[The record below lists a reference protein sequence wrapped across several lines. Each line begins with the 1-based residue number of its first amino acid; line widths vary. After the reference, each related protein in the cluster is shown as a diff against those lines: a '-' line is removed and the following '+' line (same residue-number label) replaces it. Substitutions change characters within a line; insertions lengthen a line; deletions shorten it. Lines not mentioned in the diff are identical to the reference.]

1 MIRDTHHVLSP
12 LLSRKLIHHPA
23 SDLQDKM
30 LARQVR
36 WLLVL
41 LLSLGPFTSMATKAL
56 QQPQNSA
63 ASPTPSLSLRPRV
76 VSLNIMVA
84 GLSGLGKTTTCEALL
99 ESWIQQQ
106 GITLKSD
113 SESST
118 RNKKTKFPLVT
129 KVVDPSRQ
137 FERMDANTNTILRVR
152 IIDTPGFGNRVDH
165 RDAVKPIARYMNHCR
180 RNQFRAETS
189 SKLPERD
196 TVEACDDLVHVC
208 LYFLCP
214 GRFLEMDAYFLRRIQ
229 KEVCIIPV
237 IAKSDTLT
245 NEELTYYRSELTKA
259 FAREEIEPYN
269 FDSKKAGVSVAENT
283 NSTEPYKGGMLP
295 PESRGRR
302 AGEALAIISRDGKY
316 PWGEIR
322 SANPAHSD
330 LILVRDLLLSQHT
343 QTFVEMARNKYGDYR
358 RRRIQR
364 RKIGDALKIIALGL
378 LTARALG
385 IQIPYMENLTLKKIW
400 GKMIYI
406 FQSVSQFCMQVYRSI
421 IPEAVSEAATLPEII
436 PNVESNAAAETTSS
450 LSSWF
455 GWGTK

>member
-1 MIRDTHHVLSP
+1 MF
-12 LLSRKLIHHPA
+12 
-23 SDLQDKM
+23 
-30 LARQVR
+30 ARQLR
-36 WLLVL
+36 WLFL
-41 LLSLGPFTSMATKAL
+41 LLSLGPFTSMAAKAL
-56 QQPQNSA
+56 QQPQQA
-63 ASPTPSLSLRPRV
+63 GASPTPSLSLRPRV

-118 RNKKTKFPLVT
+118 RNKKIKFPLIT
-129 KVVDPSRQ
+129 RVVDPSRQ
-137 FERMDANTNTILRVR
+137 FERMDPDTNTLLRVR

-165 RDAVKPIARYMNHCR
+165 RDAVKPIARYMHQCR

-196 TVEACDDLVHVC
+196 VVEACDDLVHVC
-208 LYFLCP
+208 LYFLSP

-237 IAKSDTLT
+237 IAKADTLT

-269 FDSKKAGVSVAENT
+269 FDNKRPGMIAGGNT
-283 NSTEPYKGGMLP
+283 NNTELYKDGIL

-322 SANPAHSD
+322 SVNPVHSD

-358 RRRIQR
+358 ARRIQR
-364 RKIGDALKIIALGL
+364 RNIGDALKVVALGL

-385 IQIPYMENLTLKKIW
+385 IQIPFMENLTPQKFW
-400 GKMIYI
+400 GQITKL
-406 FQSVSQFCMQVYRSI
+406 FEHVSRFFAKAYRSVVPQAV
-421 IPEAVSEAATLPEII
+421 PEVAPPLPEII
-436 PNVESNAAAETTSS
+436 PDVVPEAAAETTDS
-450 LSSWF
+450 LWSWF
-455 GWGTK
+455 GWGKK